1 MSNRRGNYGFDALG
15 AFAGLIVGAV
25 VLLTLTGVSFAAGAL
40 PAAVS
45 FLLVGV
51 YTLASAISYAY
62 TTRRGRFRVWADEL
76 DLQGGEHVLDLGSGN
91 GVVLTRA
98 ALRLPDGR
106 VVGVASAAAA
116 PANAAAEGVADRSG
130 FVSADLRELPFDD
143 EVFDV
148 VVSSQALR
156 ELGSAECRAQAV
168 REAYRVAK
176 LGGRLL
182 IADVRHSVDYESVLR
197 GLGAADVR
205 RRDLGWRYWYG
216 GPWSATWM
224 VEAYK
229 RSAQPVR

>member
-1 MSNRRGNYGFDALG
+1 VSNRRGNYGFDARG

-25 VLLTLTGVSFAAGAL
+25 VLLSLTAVSFAAEAL

-45 FLLVGV
+45 FLLVGI

-62 TTRRGRFRVWADEL
+62 TSHRGRFRVWTDEL
-76 DLQGGEHVLDLGSGN
+76 DLQGGEHVLDLGSGD

-106 VVGVASAAAA
+106 VVGVAPTKAA
-116 PANAAAEGVADRSG
+116 ANAAAEGVADRTR

-176 LGGRLL
+176 PGGRLL
-182 IADVRHSVDYESVLR
+182 IADARHSVDYESVLR

-205 RRDLGWRYWYG
+205 RRDLGWRHWYG